1 MENTIEIPE
10 NNSDI
15 PNNNLIEQEED
26 VAKRKVLEI
35 TSDIIPGEERPVKED
50 KTEEVSKEEEKEER
64 EAKLVK
70 DAPEYAK
77 EVFEDLTERQR
88 TEWRTAI
95 DRLAPLE
102 TKDGITLKIG
112 EIVRFPGVVDKE
124 EAAKL
129 VEQTWGGGVYAWRA
143 LDGKSVTRTRQQF
156 RVDGEPKPTKYEIE
170 MSAGRKR
177 EDEKVGEE
185 DKVKKAER
193 KQRELEAE
201 LELKKTEK
209 RYNKEIEKLE
219 QEDEDEG
226 EEGLDMS
233 RFARSP
239 EFMDFM
245 QRRQSPKEIEEKIK
259 IKLMLENENRELK
272 QRIAA
277 MEATLETLRDDNKK
291 PGLDTKKILE
301 IAAALI
307 PLIAPIIT
315 ALKPEKRDP
324 VEDFKKISE
333 AININKPPSLDQS
346 EMMKVGMS
354 ILTNQLEASQKMMMS
369 QMQLTLETS
378 MEIMRK
384 SVMDL
389 SGIREP
395 GDWRVELGAK
405 ALEAGQ
411 TFVKEIVGYNKEKL
425 GVEKTKLDMIRNRQI
440 RPVGQL
446 PQKNQQVGETQPRN
460 NVAPVTPEQTI
471 EIPVVEQKPE
481 LGEEEKDIAKKIN
494 LEANALLN
502 AMISGYISQVSPEVM
517 VERTPELVGDTVMSY
532 LLQCQGLGDIREL
545 AKTDGKAELFDK
557 YVIGIPDVKVWVE
570 QYLDL
575 LKKTYEIT
583 DENETEEEK
592 TES

>member
-1 MENTIEIPE
+1 
-10 NNSDI
+10 
-15 PNNNLIEQEED
+15 
-26 VAKRKVLEI
+26 
-35 TSDIIPGEERPVKED
+35 
-50 KTEEVSKEEEKEER
+50 
-64 EAKLVK
+64 
-70 DAPEYAK
+70 
-77 EVFEDLTERQR
+77 
-88 TEWRTAI
+88 
-95 DRLAPLE
+95 
-102 TKDGITLKIG
+102 
-112 EIVRFPGVVDKE
+112 
-124 EAAKL
+124 
-129 VEQTWGGGVYAWRA
+129 
-143 LDGKSVTRTRQQF
+143 
-156 RVDGEPKPTKYEIE
+156 
-170 MSAGRKR
+170 
-177 EDEKVGEE
+177 
-185 DKVKKAER
+185 
-193 KQRELEAE
+193 
-201 LELKKTEK
+201 LKKTEK
-209 RYNKEIEKLE
+209 KYNKEIEKLE

-446 PQKNQQVGETQPRN
+446 PQKNQQVGETQPKN

-471 EIPVVEQKPE
+471 EIPVAEQKPE